1 MRDTKYCGKKHYNIV
16 QKSEVLVPPNK
27 ELQRKK
33 DKNNSQTYE
42 FCAKSWSA
50 WLRQTPGRALIKGK
64 EKKNQA
70 WMF

>member
-42 FCAKSWSA
+42 FCAKS
-50 WLRQTPGRALIKGK
+50 
-64 EKKNQA
+64 
-70 WMF
+70 